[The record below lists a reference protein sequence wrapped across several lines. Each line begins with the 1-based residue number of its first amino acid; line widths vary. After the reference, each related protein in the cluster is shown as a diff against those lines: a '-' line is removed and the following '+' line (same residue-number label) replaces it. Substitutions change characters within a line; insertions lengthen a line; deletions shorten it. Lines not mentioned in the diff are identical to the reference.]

1 MATGIFSEFSEAEVL
16 AIRAQ
21 AKAMITE
28 GKTLLSWS
36 SGNTSTSKSFVMP
49 VKEVLEECRY
59 ALRKINPTD
68 YGALVTRARCN
79 FDNYIP
85 ER

>member
-1 MATGIFSEFSEAEVL
+1 MATGIFADFTEAEVL

-21 AKAMITE
+21 AKALVTE
-28 GKTLLSWS
+28 GKTIMNWS
-36 SGNTSTSKSFVMP
+36 SGNTTVGKAFPMS

-59 ALRKINPTD
+59 ALRKINPDD

-79 FDNYIP
+79 FNST
-85 ER
+85 R